1 MKSDHRT
8 VYQKFC
14 ENKGKFWVL
23 SKVQDDKLRICKV
36 QRWEILFPQSSKKV
50 IMTSSFDKRNLGE
63 DSFGPGMEIHWD
75 KSKGGIKDY
84 RREHT

>member
-23 SKVQDDKLRICKV
+23 SKAQDDKLQICKV
-36 QRWEILFPQSSKKV
+36 QNWEIPFPAKFKEGYY
-50 IMTSSFDKRNLGE
+50 DL
-63 DSFGPGMEIHWD
+63 
-75 KSKGGIKDY
+75 
-84 RREHT
+84 